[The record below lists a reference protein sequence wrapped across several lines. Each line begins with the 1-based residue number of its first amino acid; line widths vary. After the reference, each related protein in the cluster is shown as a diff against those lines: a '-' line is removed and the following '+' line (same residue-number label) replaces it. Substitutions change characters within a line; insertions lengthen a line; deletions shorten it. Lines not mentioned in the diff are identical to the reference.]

1 MLKTTK
7 EWTEKLKSAIVK
19 SEKLESCFHVSKWRR
34 WWQRNQFPFSYRIIR
49 QVKSSQEKM
58 KERGPCNFKE
68 KESSLVFELPCSLT
82 SIRVC
87 SRRRIHRI
95 SWRLFLLVLLLL
107 LDGDTVISTTT
118 REDVTKLVN
127 TLFFEICRCFCYTR
141 CTSELLVNLHIQSF
155 AELPESS
162 LRVYFGDR

>member
-1 MLKTTK
+1 MGIVVVGVVVVIVVAVGRRGGLYHSDT
-7 EWTEKLKSAIVK
+7 AI
-19 SEKLESCFHVSKWRR
+19 S
-34 WWQRNQFPFSYRIIR
+34 
-49 QVKSSQEKM
+49 
-58 KERGPCNFKE
+58 
-68 KESSLVFELPCSLT
+68 
-82 SIRVC
+82 
-87 SRRRIHRI
+87 
-95 SWRLFLLVLLLL
+95 
-107 LDGDTVISTTT
+107 TT